1 MATRT
6 PPKFVPTLTEVVQT
20 GAAPLGAPAA
30 DTLPALTQEQLAQ
43 RVLQRVELTL
53 DRRLRE
59 AVAATIV
66 EHTSALTPLLR
77 ERVESVV
84 REVVAEALADELQ
97 ARQRPDGTNV

>member
-6 PPKFVPTLTEVVQT
+6 PPRFVPTLTEVVQSGPT
-20 GAAPLGAPAA
+20 PVPGS
-30 DTLPALTQEQLAQ
+30 LPTLTQEQLAQ

-59 AVAATIV
+59 AIAAVIV

-77 ERVESVV
+77 ERVEGVV
-84 REVVAEALADELQ
+84 REVVAEALSEELL
-97 ARQRPDGTNV
+97 ARQRAADPNV

>member
-6 PPKFVPTLTEVVQT
+6 PPRFVPTLTEVVQT
-20 GAAPLGAPAA
+20 GPAPLAPAA
-30 DTLPALTQEQLAQ
+30 GTLPQLTQEQLAQ

-53 DRRLRE
+53 DARLRE
-59 AVAATIV
+59 AIAATIV

-97 ARQRPDGTNV
+97 ARQRAAGANV